1 MYDASNEPEA
11 YLEASQISTR
21 VRFYENSYWLV
32 NGYKFFFIFAKKLH
46 RKCFVTVLN
55 TPLIYHTLLE

>member
-46 RKCFVTVLN
+46 RKCST
-55 TPLIYHTLLE
+55 